1 MRLENQ
7 DGVVSNK
14 VKVRVTER
22 IRPDSVY
29 MVHGFGS
36 TAKNLRRAFGKGAD
50 DQELMTRILVDPI
63 MGGQGMHGN
72 FVTFRV

>member
-1 MRLENQ
+1 
-7 DGVVSNK
+7 
-14 VKVRVTER
+14 
-22 IRPDSVY
+22 